1 MSGMSIADF
10 TQMLTSHQEAIANE
24 IADIY
29 AQLNELEEAL
39 LPLINLRNP
48 NSVLLMF
55 FIIDP

>member
-24 IADIY
+24 IADID

-39 LPLINLRNP
+39 LPLIDLRNP
-48 NSVLLMF
+48 NGVLLMF

>member
-39 LPLINLRNP
+39 LPLINLHNP
-48 NSVLLMF
+48 NGVLLMF